1 MDAEA
6 RTVRLEARQDPRRC
20 RVQQLARLAR
30 KPLRQGSVAEVAA
43 PVLFRPKRAPM
54 SGNDHFPARGA
65 GEALERLGRLALRE
79 MSMESLLQAV
89 ADTAKSVMPGN
100 PEASIF
106 VMTPRRPVTVVT
118 TGRLATDLDEVQY
131 SEGQGPCLH
140 AAASRELTE
149 ILDTRNENRWPGY
162 ARRAAE
168 KGGLSSLSVPLIID
182 DAGTAVALNIYAR
195 EARAFDD
202 ESRAAAT
209 GFGPYAAVAIGNMHD
224 YQSTRDMAGNLQAAL
239 DSRAVIDQAKG
250 ILMER
255 HKITADQAFQ
265 LLAHASMTTNTK
277 VRDVADDLVHTGELR
292 GRQRR

>member
-1 MDAEA
+1 
-6 RTVRLEARQDPRRC
+6 
-20 RVQQLARLAR
+20 
-30 KPLRQGSVAEVAA
+30 
-43 PVLFRPKRAPM
+43 M
-54 SGNDHFPARGA
+54 SGNEDFSPSGA

-89 ADTAKSVMPGN
+89 ADAAKSVMPGN

-106 VMTPRRPVTVVT
+106 VTTPRRTVTVVS
-118 TGRLATDLDEVQY
+118 TGQLATDLDEVQY
-131 SEGQGPCLH
+131 SQGQGPCLH

-149 ILDTRNENRWPGY
+149 IPDTRRENRWAEY

-168 KGGLSSLSVPLIID
+168 KGNLSSLSVPLIIND
-182 DAGTAVALNIYAR
+182 EGTSGALNIYAR
-195 EARAFDD
+195 EVRAFDD

-224 YQSTRDMAGNLQAAL
+224 YQSARDMAGNLQVAL

-265 LLAHASMTTNTK
+265 VLARISMQKNVK
-277 VRDVADDLVHTGELR
+277 LRDVADQLVHTGVLPVPG
-292 GRQRR
+292 GRT